1 MKNKNMK
8 HENSIL
14 LVAMKNVKTKTVK
27 RENIDREK

>member
-8 HENSIL
+8 HENQML
-14 LVAMKNVKTKTVK
+14 LVAMQNVKTKTVK